1 MIRIDSGHL
10 GSGDWKVKQQD
21 GVTFLSHR
29 LPFSPRNE
37 YRIGCDEVID
47 VQIESI
53 EKHKQR
59 VIITFTEERLCSGL
73 VDKQDLEPLLTMV
86 NADQPAPLEDRNT
99 NAWVKGIAVFV
110 VATIVFEFFK

>member
-59 VIITFTEERLCSGL
+59 VNITFTEERLCSGL
-73 VDKQDLEPLLTMV
+73 VDKQDVDALLTMIS
-86 NADQPAPLEDRNT
+86 ADQPAPPEDRNT